1 MRQPLFLRTFI
12 DPCCHFVQ
20 AGFGFFHIEGLTK
33 DAVPPGSFGFIE
45 QLVGLGEHRPQRNG
59 SFTVSPGIT
68 AADGGMALH
77 ALEGL
82 LTQLILEG
90 FDIMLEAV
98 MGHKGDNEKFVAA
111 IAVDAGIAKVLLKE
125 PADNG

>member
-1 MRQPLFLRTFI
+1 
-12 DPCCHFVQ
+12 
-20 AGFGFFHIEGLTK
+20 
-33 DAVPPGSFGFIE
+33 
-45 QLVGLGEHRPQRNG
+45 
-59 SFTVSPGIT
+59 
-68 AADGGMALH
+68 MALH
-77 ALEGL
+77 GLEGL
-82 LTQLILEG
+82 FTQLILEG